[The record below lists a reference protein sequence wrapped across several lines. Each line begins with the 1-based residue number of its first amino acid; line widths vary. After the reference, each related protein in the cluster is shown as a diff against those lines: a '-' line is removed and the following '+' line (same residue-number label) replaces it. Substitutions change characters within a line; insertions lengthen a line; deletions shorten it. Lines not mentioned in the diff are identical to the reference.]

1 LSGTEHGDDL
11 KEIIRDHPSL
21 TIIDLSNNEMNVNK
35 NKLRNVG
42 AVAIVEGILESTRQ
56 GYSLIND
63 INLSYNF
70 LTADCL
76 PHFARLNNPD
86 FIRLEHL
93 NLGYN
98 QLGPDSVKILRPIL
112 SNIIALNLS
121 NSKLNN
127 QSMADLA

>member
-1 LSGTEHGDDL
+1 MQGVRKNDRLIQLVMRNNQLNGNEHGEDIKD
-11 KEIIRDHPSL
+11 IIRNHPSL
-21 TIIDLSNNEMNVNK
+21 TILDLSNNEMNVNK

-42 AVAIVEGILESTRQ
+42 AVAIVEGILESNMQ

-70 LTADCL
+70 LTAESL
-76 PHFARLNNPD
+76 PHFARLSNPD

-98 QLGPDSVKILRPIL
+98 
-112 SNIIALNLS
+112 
-121 NSKLNN
+121 
-127 QSMADLA
+127 